1 MHSNLQYKIK
11 VNCKVQVGI
20 KVIIQ
25 SLIQKNV
32 FFFFLKGY
40 GKGNYSMQSS
50 RNNKGNWEL
59 KWELV
64 KQARKETER

>member
-1 MHSNLQYKIK
+1 MKVRLGQIIK
-11 VNCKVQVGI
+11 G
-20 KVIIQ
+20 
-25 SLIQKNV
+25 V